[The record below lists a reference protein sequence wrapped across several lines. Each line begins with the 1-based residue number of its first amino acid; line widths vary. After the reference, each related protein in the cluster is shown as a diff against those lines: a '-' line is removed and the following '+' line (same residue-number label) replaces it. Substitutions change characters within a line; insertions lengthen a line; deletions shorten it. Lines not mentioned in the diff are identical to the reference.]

1 MHLYC
6 PVSAPADHSKACLSS
21 HTHQQALPPHTNAG
35 ELSPG
40 EAGGTAS
47 TDRLQQKACLERY
60 RQASIKIMTLLRKLA
75 PKVVARDNA
84 ILVNACMQCHCISSL
99 QQRLGAPSSRLAE
112 NLAARSI

>member
-1 MHLYC
+1 M
-6 PVSAPADHSKACLSS
+6 PADHSKAYLSS
-21 HTHQQALPPHTNAG
+21 YSHQQALPPCTNAG

-84 ILVNACMQCHCISSL
+84 ILGNARMQCQCISSL
-99 QQRLGAPSSRLAE
+99 QQRLDAPSSWLVE
-112 NLAARSI
+112 ILAARSI